1 MVFLKALE
9 MSKTKIMRRSADEI
23 AMIMRWERMTETGAY
38 GKSKSTLTGEG
49 GSVLLNGTVGEE
61 IFFL

>member
-1 MVFLKALE
+1 
-9 MSKTKIMRRSADEI
+9 MRRSADEI